1 MKKKTI
7 LRLISLLMLIA
18 AVIFVACALCCPTL
32 GTTIYIGSFAFGA
45 EQWRVCYA
53 AYIFVTAALFGTS
66 LFVKD
71 ENTSKKAV

>member
-18 AVIFVACALCCPTL
+18 AVIFVACALCSPTL
-32 GTTIYIGSFAFGA
+32 GTAIYIGDFRFGA

-53 AYIFVTAALFGTS
+53 IYVFVMVALFGAS
-66 LFVKD
+66 FFVKD
-71 ENTSKKAV
+71 ENTIKKAV

>member
-7 LRLISLLMLIA
+7 LRLISLAMLII

-53 AYIFVTAALFGTS
+53 LYVVVMIVLFGAS
-66 LFVKD
+66 FFVK
-71 ENTSKKAV
+71 ERAES